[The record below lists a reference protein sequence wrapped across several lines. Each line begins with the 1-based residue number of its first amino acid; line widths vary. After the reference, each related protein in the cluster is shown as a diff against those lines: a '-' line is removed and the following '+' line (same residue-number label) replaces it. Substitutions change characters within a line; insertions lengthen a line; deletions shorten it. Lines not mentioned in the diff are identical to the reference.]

1 MSETTKYIFNFP
13 ALIIGHRGSKG
24 NVMEN
29 TLESI
34 IYAIESGV
42 DGVHFDIRQ
51 CLTGEIVLFHDGTL
65 DRLAFKDDFYF
76 QHTQNKPINKLQWYH
91 LYHTEIINGLGQK
104 YRIPQLQDVL
114 RCEKVYNSDV
124 LINIQI
130 HDSSYNGLTGL
141 LTEVIQEGLYEP
153 SRFLLSSTDDQTLI
167 YLKEFQ
173 ESENYEKLKIGK
185 NLSADPLLSN
195 NCLETK
201 KTLDKVTTQQDFWI
215 ISSKFVNNCKC
226 IVYSNERGL
235 ENTANG
241 IITDRPEIFK

>member
-1 MSETTKYIFNFP
+1 MSETVFNFP
-13 ALIIGHRGSKG
+13 AMIIGHRGAKG
-24 NVMEN
+24 HVMEN

-51 CLTGEIVLFHDGTL
+51 CLTGEIVSFHDETL

-91 LYHTEIINGLGQK
+91 LWNTDLISNLGK
-104 YRIPQLQDVL
+104 RYKIPQLQDIL
-114 RCEKVYNSDV
+114 RHPKIYGSDV

-130 HDSSYNGLTGL
+130 HDFSYNGLTGL
-141 LTEVIQEGLYEP
+141 LSEVIQEGLYEP
-153 SRFLLSSTDDQTLI
+153 SRFLLSSDNNETLI

-173 ESENYEKLKIGK
+173 ESENYEKLKIGRI
-185 NLSADPLLSN
+185 LSADSLLSN
-195 NCLETK
+195 NSLSPE
-201 KTLDKVTTQQDFWI
+201 KTLGKVPTQQDFWI
-215 ISSKFVNNCKC
+215 ISSKIIDNCKC
-226 IVYSNERGL
+226 IVYSNERGF
-235 ENTANG
+235 ENMANG